1 MEPGLLDFRS
11 RSLQHRF
18 PLSLLLVNRPPAH
31 RRASINTRPAAL
43 TACAVLAVMLN
54 AGAIGLASDASSP
67 WSDIATS
74 TPDNNPHRVAVV
86 LIAAPDSLGEPASL
100 SQRSRPVA
108 VSARVPET
116 VHRLSASIPTAS
128 TVPPSAAANEPPP
141 PVLFYPFRE
150 VDSPAFPS
158 TDWNLDVDTLDQFGV
173 QRLVFEVLVNDR
185 GEVVGCSVL
194 QPSNLADDVR
204 HDLER
209 RLSETS
215 LLPALRAGQLVA
227 SVRRIE
233 LVVASAPPDVS
244 PDSPAHRP

>member
-1 MEPGLLDFRS
+1 MTRLPTHYRT
-11 RSLQHRF
+11 SL
-18 PLSLLLVNRPPAH
+18 
-31 RRASINTRPAAL
+31 RARPAAL

-54 AGAIGLASDASSP
+54 AGAIGLASEASSP
-67 WSDIATS
+67 WSGVAASIHDS
-74 TPDNNPHRVAVV
+74 NPHRMAVV
-86 LIAAPDSLGEPASL
+86 LIAAPGASSEPVSISRRAQPMTTPSHSPEAVHRLPASL
-100 SQRSRPVA
+100 
-108 VSARVPET
+108 
-116 VHRLSASIPTAS
+116 PTAN
-128 TVPPSAAANEPPP
+128 TVPPGTAADEPPQ

-173 QRLVFEVLVNDR
+173 QRLVFEVLVNDS
-185 GEVVGCSVL
+185 GEVVGCTVL
-194 QPSNLADDVR
+194 QPSDLADDVKR
-204 HDLER
+204 DLEK
-209 RLSETS
+209 RLSETP